1 MSYQQPATV
10 PVPAPVVHATAV
22 PLELDSTAQSHFA
35 GNNEKNGS
43 SRYTNNII
51 TDDSSI
57 GMAEIKSLQSQGFTV
72 GLAKSLANVK
82 SSFPLR
88 IWVVDN
94 SGSMQRDDGHQ
105 IIQRRVTAKNDF
117 KFVGCTRWDEIK
129 EAVNYHTQ
137 MAALLEA
144 PTSFR
149 LLNNP
154 GLGGGTESQQFGI
167 AQTTKENI
175 ALEVEHATNIMT
187 RTRPGGT
194 TPLTEHIREINK
206 TLLALKPE
214 LEAAGKRVAV
224 IIATDGLPTD
234 GLGNEHQAAQDQFV
248 QSLRRLEGLPVWIVI
263 RLCTDDDEVV
273 DFYNGLDDQLEL
285 SMDVLDDFVGEAKE
299 VYEHNKWL
307 NYALPLH
314 RMREMGYHDR
324 VFDMLDERRL
334 TKGELRD
341 FCGLLFG
348 LTDFD
353 GVADP
358 SYDWHT
364 FLGDI
369 KRLLDKEEL
378 QYNPIKKQ
386 MTPWINLKKMDKMYG
401 ENGECCI
408 IM

>member
-1 MSYQQPATV
+1 MNYQQPPLAV
-10 PVPAPVVHATAV
+10 PVPVKATIVPIEPTAPPANTHGHGHGHGHGNVQHGHSITR
-22 PLELDSTAQSHFA
+22 DIST
-35 GNNEKNGS
+35 
-43 SRYTNNII
+43 T
-51 TDDSSI
+51 I
-57 GMAEIKSLQSQGFTV
+57 GDAEIKALQSQGFTR
-72 GLAKSLANVK
+72 GLAESLADLK
-82 SSFPLR
+82 TSFPLR

-94 SGSMQRDDGHQ
+94 SGSMQKTDGHR
-105 IIQRRVTAKNDF
+105 IISTRSKNDL
-117 KFVGCTRWDEIK
+117 KIVGCTRWDEIK

-137 MAALLEA
+137 MSALLEA
-144 PTSFR
+144 PTTFR

-154 GLGGGTESQQFGI
+154 GIGAGPNSQKFEI

-175 ALEVEHATNIMT
+175 PTEVANANDIMT
-187 RTRPGGT
+187 RTRPGGV
-194 TPLTEHIREINK
+194 TPLTEHIQEINAII
-206 TLLALKPE
+206 LSLKPE

-224 IIATDGLPTD
+224 VIASDGLPTD
-234 GLGNEHQAAQDQFV
+234 SYGNATQAIKNQFV
-248 QSLRRLEGLPVWIVI
+248 QSLRMLEGLPVWLVI

-273 DFYNGLDDQLEL
+273 DFYNSLDDQLEL

-324 VFDMLDERRL
+324 VFDMLDERTL

-341 FCGLLFG
+341 FCRLLFG
-348 LTDFD
+348 MNDFD

-358 SYDWHT
+358 SYDWPT
-364 FLGDI
+364 FLADV

-378 QYNPIKKQ
+378 QYNPVKQ
-386 MTPWINLKKMDKMYG
+386 QITPWINLKKLNKIYG
-401 ENGECCI
+401 DGGGCV

>member
-1 MSYQQPATV
+1 MNYQQPIAV
-10 PVPAPVVHATAV
+10 PVPVKATIV
-22 PLELDSTAQSHFA
+22 PIEPTANSFSRQTH
-35 GNNEKNGS
+35 GHGHTGS
-43 SRYTNNII
+43 I
-51 TDDSSI
+51 TRDISSFI
-57 GMAEIKSLQSQGFTV
+57 GDAEIKALQSQGFTR
-72 GLAKSLANVK
+72 GLAESLADMK
-82 SSFPLR
+82 TSFPLR

-94 SGSMQRDDGHQ
+94 SGSMQKTDGHR
-105 IIQRRVTAKNDF
+105 IISTRSKNDL
-117 KFVGCTRWDEIK
+117 KIVGCTRWEEIK

-137 MAALLEA
+137 MSALLEA

-154 GLGGGTESQQFGI
+154 GIGVGPNSQQFDI
-167 AQTTKENI
+167 AQMGKENI
-175 ALEVEHATNIMT
+175 PTEVANANEIMT
-187 RTRPGGT
+187 RTRPGGV
-194 TPLTEHIREINK
+194 TPLTEHIQEINA
-206 TLLALKPE
+206 TILSLKPE

-224 IIATDGLPTD
+224 IIASDGLPTD
-234 GLGNEHQAAQDQFV
+234 SYGNASQTINNQFV
-248 QSLRRLEGLPVWIVI
+248 QSLRMLEGLPVWLVI

-324 VFDMLDERRL
+324 VFDMLDERTL

-341 FCGLLFG
+341 FCRLLFG
-348 LTDFD
+348 MNDFD

-358 SYDWHT
+358 SNDWPS
-364 FLGDI
+364 FLADV

-378 QYNPIKKQ
+378 QYNPVKQ
-386 MTPWINLKKMDKMYG
+386 QTTPWINLKKLNKIYG
-401 ENGECCI
+401 DGSGCA